1 MLRNIFWKNP
11 LIRIITI
18 CSFVTGMANYLCTD
32 FVTVPREE
40 KRRAQEVEVIKRT
53 NRAAAVAEYE
63 RRQALKNA
71 TVVFETETGD
81 KIETETVEG
90 PEILYDAPGPPK
102 NYWGILYGW
111 TAEQIRDADD
121 IPEEIKH
128 WLIRRKVLD
137 ERETAYYEKSRAN
150 TVASLAASEDES
162 ALMLKTWALLSPEQ
176 LKFARREA
184 LKTYSAEDVDDF
196 FDELDRYIN
205 TTTPE
210 RIHRNYQKL
219 LNPHEAYKIVK
230 RELAIEKRVLIIVKR
245 ELAIEKEVLIAD
257 AHHHHDESPCGYDL
271 RAVARRAEQIN
282 AAEANRESIR
292 ARGYMSAIS
301 TDMTVGMVANG
312 ILGAGIGAAIGSIA
326 PGMGTAAG
334 AITGFAIGVLNGGVG
349 GGVGG
354 AKRHRDAR
362 READAAVARAQK
374 RLDAAREELHLCIRS
389 EATPKHTPLSTRQR
403 ILSDDY

>member
-11 LIRIITI
+11 VIRIITI
-18 CSFVTGMANYLCTD
+18 CSFVAGIANYLCTD

-53 NRAAAVAEYE
+53 NRAAAVSEYE
-63 RRQALKNA
+63 RRHALKNA

-150 TVASLAASEDES
+150 TMASLAASEDET

-176 LKFARREA
+176 LEFARREA
-184 LKTYSAEDVDDF
+184 LKTHSVEDVDDF
-196 FDELDRYIN
+196 FDELERSVN

-210 RIHRNYQKL
+210 RIHRDSRKL

-230 RELAIEKRVLIIVKR
+230 RELAIEKKVLIIVKR
-245 ELAIEKEVLIAD
+245 ELAIEKEAIIAD
-257 AHHHHDESPCGYDL
+257 AHHHHNESPCGYD
-271 RAVARRAEQIN
+271 RRVVAHRAEQIN
-282 AAEANRESIR
+282 AAAANRESIR

-312 ILGAGIGAAIGSIA
+312 ILGAGIGAVVGSVA

-334 AITGFAIGVLNGGVG
+334 AITGFAIGVINGGVG

-362 READAAVARAQK
+362 READAAVALAQK
-374 RLDAAREELHLCIRS
+374 RLDAAREALNLCIRS
-389 EATPKHTPLSTRQR
+389 EATPLFCCSQGVR
-403 ILSDDY
+403 

>member
-11 LIRIITI
+11 VIRIITI

-32 FVTVPREE
+32 LVTVPREE
-40 KRRAQEVEVIKRT
+40 KRHAQEVEVIKRT
-53 NRAAAVAEYE
+53 NRAAVVAEYE
-63 RRQALKNA
+63 RRHALKNA
-71 TVVFETETGD
+71 TVVFGTETGD
-81 KIETETVEG
+81 KIETETVAGAETF
-90 PEILYDAPGPPK
+90 ELYDAPGLPK
-102 NYWGILYGW
+102 NHWGILYGW

-121 IPEEIKH
+121 IPEEVKH
-128 WLIRRKVLD
+128 WLIRKKVLD

-184 LKTYSAEDVDDF
+184 LKTHSVEDVDDF
-196 FDELDRYIN
+196 FNELDRSIN

-210 RIHRNYQKL
+210 RIHRNSRKL

-230 RELAIEKRVLIIVKR
+230 RELAIEKRVLIVVKR
-245 ELAIEKEVLIAD
+245 ELAIEKEAILAD

-271 RAVARRAEQIN
+271 RAVARRDEQIN

-292 ARGYMSAIS
+292 ARGYMSVIS

-312 ILGAGIGAAIGSIA
+312 ILGAGIGAVVGSVA

-334 AITGFAIGVLNGGVG
+334 AVTGFAIGVINGGIG

-362 READAAVARAQK
+362 READDAVARAQK
-374 RLDAAREELHLCIRS
+374 RLDAARAALNLCIRS
-389 EATPKHTPLSTRQR
+389 EATPLFCCSQGVR
-403 ILSDDY
+403 

>member
-11 LIRIITI
+11 VIRIITI
-18 CSFVTGMANYLCTD
+18 CSFVTGIANYLCTD

-53 NRAAAVAEYE
+53 NRAAVVAEYE

-102 NYWGILYGW
+102 DYWGILYGW
-111 TAEQIRDADD
+111 TVEQIRDADD

-150 TVASLAASEDES
+150 TVASLAASEDET

-184 LKTYSAEDVDDF
+184 LKTHSAEDVDDF
-196 FDELDRYIN
+196 FDALDRSVN

-210 RIHRNYQKL
+210 RIYRDSRKL
-219 LNPHEAYKIVK
+219 LDPHEAYKIVK
-230 RELAIEKRVLIIVKR
+230 RELAIEKEVILR
-245 ELAIEKEVLIAD
+245 ERKELNELPVFKANAHHHH

-271 RAVARRAEQIN
+271 RVVAHREEQIN
-282 AAEANRESIR
+282 AAEANREGIR

-312 ILGAGIGAAIGSIA
+312 ILGAGIGAVVGSVA

-334 AITGFAIGVLNGGVG
+334 AITGFAIGVINGGIG

-354 AKRHRDAR
+354 AVRHHDAR

-374 RLDAAREELHLCIRS
+374 RLDAAREALNLCIRS
-389 EATPKHTPLSTRQR
+389 EVTPLFCCSQGVR
-403 ILSDDY
+403 

>member
-1 MLRNIFWKNP
+1 MILNIFWKNP
-11 LIRIITI
+11 VIRIITI
-18 CSFVTGMANYLCTD
+18 CSFVTGIANYLCTD
-32 FVTVPREE
+32 LVTVPREE
-40 KRRAQEVEVIKRT
+40 KRHAQEVEVIKRT
-53 NRAAAVAEYE
+53 NRAAVVAEYE
-63 RRQALKNA
+63 RRRALKNA

-90 PEILYDAPGPPK
+90 PETFEFYDAPGPPK

-121 IPEEIKH
+121 IPEEVKH
-128 WLIRRKVLD
+128 WLIRRKRLD

-150 TVASLAASEDES
+150 TMASLAAGEDES
-162 ALMLKTWALLSPEQ
+162 VLMLKTWALLSPEQ
-176 LKFARREA
+176 LEFARREA
-184 LKTYSAEDVDDF
+184 LKTHSAEDVDDF
-196 FDELDRYIN
+196 FNELERYIN

-210 RIHRNYQKL
+210 LVHRNSRKL
-219 LNPHEAYKIVK
+219 LNSYEAYKIVK
-230 RELAIEKRVLIIVKR
+230 RELAIEKEGILR
-245 ELAIEKEVLIAD
+245 ERKEFNELPVFKAN
-257 AHHHHDESPCGYDL
+257 AHHHHAHRHHDESPCGYDL

-292 ARGYMSAIS
+292 ARGYMSVIS

-312 ILGAGIGAAIGSIA
+312 ILGAGIGAAVGSVA

-334 AITGFAIGVLNGGVG
+334 AVTGFAIGVINGGIG

-374 RLDAAREELHLCIRS
+374 RLDAAREALNLCIRS
-389 EATPKHTPLSTRQR
+389 EATPLFCCSQGVR
-403 ILSDDY
+403 

>member
-1 MLRNIFWKNP
+1 MILNIFWKNP
-11 LIRIITI
+11 VIRIITI
-18 CSFVTGMANYLCTD
+18 CSFVTGMANYVCTD

-40 KRRAQEVEVIKRT
+40 KRRAQEVEVIKQT
-53 NRAAAVAEYE
+53 NSAAAVAEYA
-63 RRQALKNA
+63 RRQALKNE

-90 PEILYDAPGPPK
+90 AETFELYDAPGPPK

-121 IPEEIKH
+121 IPEEVKH
-128 WLIRRKVLD
+128 WLIRRKGLD

-150 TVASLAASEDES
+150 TMASLAASEDEG
-162 ALMLKTWALLSPEQ
+162 ALMLKAWALLSPEQ

-184 LKTYSAEDVDDF
+184 LKTHSAEDVDDF
-196 FDELDRYIN
+196 FDELERSVN
-205 TTTPE
+205 TTKPE
-210 RIHRNYQKL
+210 RIHRNSRKL
-219 LNPHEAYKIVK
+219 LNPYEAYKIVK
-230 RELAIEKRVLIIVKR
+230 RELAIEKKVLIIVKR
-245 ELAIEKEVLIAD
+245 ELAIEKEAIIAD
-257 AHHHHDESPCGYDL
+257 AHHHHNESPCGYDL
-271 RAVARRAEQIN
+271 RAVARSAEQIN
-282 AAEANRESIR
+282 AAAANRESIR

-312 ILGAGIGAAIGSIA
+312 ILGAGIGAVVGSVA

-334 AITGFAIGVLNGGVG
+334 AITGFAIGVINGGVG

-374 RLDAAREELHLCIRS
+374 RLDAAREELNLCIRS
-389 EATPKHTPLSTRQR
+389 EATPLFCCSQGVR
-403 ILSDDY
+403 

>member
-1 MLRNIFWKNP
+1 MIRNIFWKNP
-11 LIRIITI
+11 VIRIITI

-40 KRRAQEVEVIKRT
+40 KRHAQEVEVIKRT
-53 NRAAAVAEYE
+53 NRAAAVSEYE
-63 RRQALKNA
+63 RRHALKNA

-90 PEILYDAPGPPK
+90 ADALELYDAPGPPK

-121 IPEEIKH
+121 IPEEVKD

-150 TVASLAASEDES
+150 TVASLAASEDETT
-162 ALMLKTWALLSPEQ
+162 LMLKTWALLSPEQ

-184 LKTYSAEDVDDF
+184 LKTHSAEDVDDF
-196 FDELDRYIN
+196 FYELDRYVN
-205 TTTPE
+205 TTPE
-210 RIHRNYQKL
+210 RIHRDSRKL

-245 ELAIEKEVLIAD
+245 ELAIEKEAIIAD
-257 AHHHHDESPCGYDL
+257 AHHDESPCGYAL

-282 AAEANRESIR
+282 AADANRESIR

-312 ILGAGIGAAIGSIA
+312 ILGAGIGAVIGSVA

-334 AITGFAIGVLNGGVG
+334 ALTGFAIGVINGGVG

-362 READAAVARAQK
+362 REANEAVARAQK
-374 RLDAAREELHLCIRS
+374 RLDAARQALNLCIRS
-389 EATPKHTPLSTRQR
+389 EATQVF
-403 ILSDDY
+403 

>member
-11 LIRIITI
+11 LIRIIAI
-18 CSFVTGMANYLCTD
+18 CSFVTGIANYVCTEL
-32 FVTVPREE
+32 VTGPREE

-53 NRAAAVAEYE
+53 NRTAVVAEYE
-63 RRQALKNA
+63 RRRALKNA
-71 TVVFETETGD
+71 TVVFETEIGD

-90 PEILYDAPGPPK
+90 PDALALYDAPGPPK

-121 IPEEIKH
+121 IPEKIKD
-128 WLIRRKVLD
+128 WLIRRKVLE

-150 TVASLAASEDES
+150 TMASLAASEDES

-176 LKFARREA
+176 LKFARQEA
-184 LKTYSAEDVDDF
+184 LKTHSAEDVDDF
-196 FDELDRYIN
+196 FNELDLSIN
-205 TTTPE
+205 TTKPE
-210 RIHRNYQKL
+210 RIHRDSQKL
-219 LNPHEAYKIVK
+219 LDTHEAYKIVK
-230 RELAIEKRVLIIVKR
+230 RELAIEKEAILR
-245 ELAIEKEVLIAD
+245 ERKELNGLPVFKAN
-257 AHHHHDESPCGYDL
+257 AHHHHAHRHHDESPCGYDL
-271 RAVARRAEQIN
+271 RVVAHRAEQIN
-282 AAEANRESIR
+282 AADANRESIR

-312 ILGAGIGAAIGSIA
+312 ILGAGIGAAVGSVA

-334 AITGFAIGVLNGGVG
+334 AITGFAIGVINGGIG

-362 READAAVARAQK
+362 REANEAVARAQK
-374 RLDAAREELHLCIRS
+374 RLDAAREELNLCIRS
-389 EATPKHTPLSTRQR
+389 EATPLFCCSRGVR
-403 ILSDDY
+403 

>member
-1 MLRNIFWKNP
+1 MIRNIFWKNP
-11 LIRIITI
+11 VIRIITI
-18 CSFVTGMANYLCTD
+18 CSFVTGIANYLCTD

-40 KRRAQEVEVIKRT
+40 KRHAQEVEVIKRT
-53 NRAAAVAEYE
+53 NSAAAVAEYE

-90 PEILYDAPGPPK
+90 SETFELYDAPGPPK
-102 NYWGILYGW
+102 DYWGILYGW

-128 WLIRRKVLD
+128 WLIRRKGLD

-150 TVASLAASEDES
+150 TMASLAASEDES

-176 LKFARREA
+176 LEFARREA
-184 LKTYSAEDVDDF
+184 LKTHSVEDVDDF
-196 FDELDRYIN
+196 FDELERSVN
-205 TTTPE
+205 TTPE
-210 RIHRNYQKL
+210 RIHRDSRKL
-219 LNPHEAYKIVK
+219 LNPHKAYKIVK
-230 RELAIEKRVLIIVKR
+230 RELAIKKKVLVIVKR
-245 ELAIEKEVLIAD
+245 ELAIEKEAIIAD
-257 AHHHHDESPCGYDL
+257 AHHHHNESPCGYDL
-271 RAVARRAEQIN
+271 RAVARREEQIN
-282 AAEANRESIR
+282 AVAANRESIR

-312 ILGAGIGAAIGSIA
+312 ILGAGIGAVVGSVA

-334 AITGFAIGVLNGGVG
+334 AITGFAIGVINGGVG

-354 AKRHRDAR
+354 AMRHRDAR
-362 READAAVARAQK
+362 READEALARAQK
-374 RLDAAREELHLCIRS
+374 RLDAAREALNLCIRS
-389 EATPKHTPLSTRQR
+389 EATPLFCCSQGVR
-403 ILSDDY
+403 

>member
-1 MLRNIFWKNP
+1 MIRNIFWKNP
-11 LIRIITI
+11 VIRIITI

-40 KRRAQEVEVIKRT
+40 KRHAQEVEVIKRT
-53 NRAAAVAEYE
+53 NRAAAVSEYE
-63 RRQALKNA
+63 RRHALKNA

-90 PEILYDAPGPPK
+90 ADALELYDAPGPPK

-121 IPEEIKH
+121 IPEEVKD

-150 TVASLAASEDES
+150 TVASLAASEDETT
-162 ALMLKTWALLSPEQ
+162 LMLKTWALLSPEQ

-184 LKTYSAEDVDDF
+184 LKTHSAEDVDDF
-196 FDELDRYIN
+196 FYELDRYVN
-205 TTTPE
+205 TTPE
-210 RIHRNYQKL
+210 RIHRDSRKL

-245 ELAIEKEVLIAD
+245 ELAIEKEAIIAD
-257 AHHHHDESPCGYDL
+257 AHHDESPCGYAL

-282 AAEANRESIR
+282 AADANRESIR

-312 ILGAGIGAAIGSIA
+312 ILGAGIGAVIGSVA

-334 AITGFAIGVLNGGVG
+334 ALTGFAIGVINGGVG

-362 READAAVARAQK
+362 REANEAVARAQK
-374 RLDAAREELHLCIRS
+374 RLDAARQALNLCIRS
-389 EATPKHTPLSTRQR
+389 EATPLFCCSQGVR
-403 ILSDDY
+403 

>member
-1 MLRNIFWKNP
+1 MILNIFWKNP
-11 LIRIITI
+11 LIRIIAI
-18 CSFVTGMANYLCTD
+18 CSFVAGMANYVCTD
-32 FVTVPREE
+32 LVTVPREE

-53 NRAAAVAEYE
+53 NRAAVVAEYE
-63 RRQALKNA
+63 RRHALKNA

-176 LKFARREA
+176 LEFARREA
-184 LKTYSAEDVDDF
+184 LKTHSAEDVDDF
-196 FDELDRYIN
+196 FNELERFIN

-210 RIHRNYQKL
+210 RIHRDSRKL
-219 LNPHEAYKIVK
+219 LNPHESYKIVK
-230 RELAIEKRVLIIVKR
+230 RELAIEK
-245 ELAIEKEVLIAD
+245 EAIIAD

-271 RAVARRAEQIN
+271 RAVAYRAEQIN
-282 AAEANRESIR
+282 AAAANRESIR

-312 ILGAGIGAAIGSIA
+312 ILGAGIGAVVGSVA

-334 AITGFAIGVLNGGVG
+334 AITGFAIGVINGGVG

-362 READAAVARAQK
+362 REANEAVARAQK
-374 RLDAAREELHLCIRS
+374 RLDAAREELNLCIRS
-389 EATPKHTPLSTRQR
+389 EATPLFCCSQGVR
-403 ILSDDY
+403 

>member
-1 MLRNIFWKNP
+1 MILNIFWKNP
-11 LIRIITI
+11 VIRIITI
-18 CSFVTGMANYLCTD
+18 CSFVAGIANYLCTD

-53 NRAAAVAEYE
+53 NSTAVVAEYE

-90 PEILYDAPGPPK
+90 AETFELYDVPGPPK

-150 TVASLAASEDES
+150 TMASLAASDDES

-184 LKTYSAEDVDDF
+184 LKTHSAEDVDDF
-196 FDELDRYIN
+196 FDELERYVN
-205 TTTPE
+205 TTKPE
-210 RIHRNYQKL
+210 RIHRNSRKL
-219 LNPHEAYKIVK
+219 LNLYEAYKIVK
-230 RELAIEKRVLIIVKR
+230 RELAIEKKMLIVVKR
-245 ELAIEKEVLIAD
+245 ELAIEKEAIIAN
-257 AHHHHDESPCGYDL
+257 AHHDESPCGYDL
-271 RAVARRAEQIN
+271 RVVAHRSEQIN
-282 AAEANRESIR
+282 VAAANRESIR

-312 ILGAGIGAAIGSIA
+312 ILGAGIGAAIGSVA

-334 AITGFAIGVLNGGVG
+334 AITGFAIGVINGGVG

-354 AKRHRDAR
+354 AVRHRDAR
-362 READAAVARAQK
+362 READEAVALSQK

-389 EATPKHTPLSTRQR
+389 EATPLFCCSQGVR
-403 ILSDDY
+403 

>member
-1 MLRNIFWKNP
+1 MIRNIFWKNP
-11 LIRIITI
+11 VIRIITI

-32 FVTVPREE
+32 LVTVPREE
-40 KRRAQEVEVIKRT
+40 KRHAQEVEVIKRT
-53 NRAAAVAEYE
+53 NRVAAVAEYE

-102 NYWGILYGW
+102 DYWGILYGW

-121 IPEEIKH
+121 IPAEIKH

-176 LKFARREA
+176 LEFARREA
-184 LKTYSAEDVDDF
+184 LKTHSAEDVDDF
-196 FDELDRYIN
+196 FDELERYVN
-205 TTTPE
+205 TTTSE
-210 RIHRNYQKL
+210 RIHLDSRKL
-219 LNPHEAYKIVK
+219 LDPHEAYKIVK
-230 RELAIEKRVLIIVKR
+230 RELAIEKKVLIIVKR
-245 ELAIEKEVLIAD
+245 ELAIEKKAIIAN

-271 RAVARRAEQIN
+271 RVVAYRAEQIN
-282 AAEANRESIR
+282 ATAANRESIR
-292 ARGYMSAIS
+292 ARGYISAIS
-301 TDMTVGMVANG
+301 TDMTVGMIANG
-312 ILGAGIGAAIGSIA
+312 ILGAGIGAAIGSVA

-334 AITGFAIGVLNGGVG
+334 AITGFAIGVINGGIG

-354 AKRHRDAR
+354 AIRHRDAR

-374 RLDAAREELHLCIRS
+374 RLDAAREELKLCIRS
-389 EATPKHTPLSTRQR
+389 EATPLFCCSQGV
-403 ILSDDY
+403 

>member
-1 MLRNIFWKNP
+1 MIRNIFWKNP
-11 LIRIITI
+11 VIRIIAI
-18 CSFVTGMANYLCTD
+18 CSFVTGIANYVCID
-32 FVTVPREE
+32 GITVPREE

-53 NRAAAVAEYE
+53 NRAAVVAEYE
-63 RRQALKNA
+63 RRHALKNA

-90 PEILYDAPGPPK
+90 PDALELYAAPGPPK

-121 IPEEIKH
+121 IPEEVKH
-128 WLIRRKVLD
+128 WLIRRKRLD

-150 TVASLAASEDES
+150 TVASLAASEDET

-184 LKTYSAEDVDDF
+184 LKTHSAEDVGDF
-196 FDELDRYIN
+196 FDELERYIN

-210 RIHRNYQKL
+210 RIHRDSQKL
-219 LNPHEAYKIVK
+219 LDTHEAYKIVK
-230 RELAIEKRVLIIVKR
+230 RELAIEKEVILR
-245 ELAIEKEVLIAD
+245 ERKELNELPVFKAN
-257 AHHHHDESPCGYDL
+257 AHHHHAHRHHNESPCGYAL

-282 AAEANRESIR
+282 AAEVNRESIR

-312 ILGAGIGAAIGSIA
+312 ILGAGIGAVIGSIA

-334 AITGFAIGVLNGGVG
+334 AVTGFAIGVINGGVG

-354 AKRHRDAR
+354 AMRHRDAR

-374 RLDAAREELHLCIRS
+374 RLDAAREALNLCIRS
-389 EATPKHTPLSTRQR
+389 EATPVF
-403 ILSDDY
+403 

>member
-1 MLRNIFWKNP
+1 MIRNIFWKNP
-11 LIRIITI
+11 VIRIITI
-18 CSFVTGMANYLCTD
+18 CSFVTGMANYVCTD

-81 KIETETVEG
+81 KIETEVVEG
-90 PEILYDAPGPPK
+90 PDTLALYDAPGPPK

-121 IPEEIKH
+121 IPEEIKD

-150 TVASLAASEDES
+150 TVASLAASEDET

-184 LKTYSAEDVDDF
+184 LKTHSAEDVDDF
-196 FDELDRYIN
+196 FDEFERYIN

-210 RIHRNYQKL
+210 RVHRNSRKL
-219 LNPHEAYKIVK
+219 LNPHESYKIVK
-230 RELAIEKRVLIIVKR
+230 RELAIEKEVILR
-245 ELAIEKEVLIAD
+245 ERKEFNELPIFKAN
-257 AHHHHDESPCGYDL
+257 AHHHHNESPCGYDL
-271 RAVARRAEQIN
+271 RAVARRAEQVN
-282 AAEANRESIR
+282 AADANRESVR

-312 ILGAGIGAAIGSIA
+312 ILGAGIGAAIGSVA

-334 AITGFAIGVLNGGVG
+334 AITGFAIGVINGGVG
-349 GGVGG
+349 GGIGG

-362 READAAVARAQK
+362 READDAVARAQK
-374 RLDAAREELHLCIRS
+374 RLDAAREALNFCIRS
-389 EATPKHTPLSTRQR
+389 EATPLFCCSQGVR
-403 ILSDDY
+403 

>member
-1 MLRNIFWKNP
+1 MILNIFWKNP
-11 LIRIITI
+11 VIRIITI
-18 CSFVTGMANYLCTD
+18 CSFVAGIANYLCTD
-32 FVTVPREE
+32 LITVPREE
-40 KRRAQEVEVIKRT
+40 KRLAQEVEVIKRT
-53 NRAAAVAEYE
+53 NRAAAVSEYE
-63 RRQALKNA
+63 RRHALKNA
-71 TVVFETETGD
+71 TVVFETETGE

-90 PEILYDAPGPPK
+90 PDTLELYNAPGPPK

-121 IPEEIKH
+121 IPEEVKN
-128 WLIRRKVLD
+128 WLIRKKGLD

-150 TVASLAASEDES
+150 TVASLAASEDET

-176 LKFARREA
+176 LEFARREA
-184 LKTYSAEDVDDF
+184 LKTHSAEDVDDF
-196 FDELDRYIN
+196 FNALDRSIN

-210 RIHRNYQKL
+210 RVHQNSRKL
-219 LNPHEAYKIVK
+219 LNPYEAYKIVK
-230 RELAIEKRVLIIVKR
+230 RELAIEKEAILR
-245 ELAIEKEVLIAD
+245 ERKELNELPVFKAN
-257 AHHHHDESPCGYDL
+257 AHHHHNESPCSYDL
-271 RAVARRAEQIN
+271 RVVAYRAEQIN
-282 AAEANRESIR
+282 AADANREGIR

-312 ILGAGIGAAIGSIA
+312 ILGAGIGAVVGSVA

-334 AITGFAIGVLNGGVG
+334 AITGFAIGVINGGIG

-374 RLDAAREELHLCIRS
+374 RLDAAREELNLCIRS
-389 EATPKHTPLSTRQR
+389 EATPKHTPLPTRQR
-403 ILSDDY
+403 ILSDD

>member
-1 MLRNIFWKNP
+1 MILNIFWKNP
-11 LIRIITI
+11 VIRIITI

-32 FVTVPREE
+32 LVTVPREE
-40 KRRAQEVEVIKRT
+40 KRHAQEVEVIKRT
-53 NRAAAVAEYE
+53 NRAAVVAEYE

-71 TVVFETETGD
+71 TVVFETEIGD

-128 WLIRRKVLD
+128 WLIRKKVLD
-137 ERETAYYEKSRAN
+137 ERESAYYEKSRAN
-150 TVASLAASEDES
+150 IMASLAASEDET

-176 LKFARREA
+176 LKFARREV
-184 LKTYSAEDVDDF
+184 LKTHSAEDVDDF
-196 FDELDRYIN
+196 FNELDRSIN

-210 RIHRNYQKL
+210 RIHRDSRKL
-219 LNPHEAYKIVK
+219 LDPHEAYKIVK
-230 RELAIEKRVLIIVKR
+230 RELAIEKKAII
-245 ELAIEKEVLIAD
+245 AN

-271 RAVARRAEQIN
+271 RVVAYREEQIN
-282 AAEANRESIR
+282 ATAANRESIR

-312 ILGAGIGAAIGSIA
+312 ILGAGIGAVVGSVA

-334 AITGFAIGVLNGGVG
+334 AITGFAIGVINGGVG

-362 READAAVARAQK
+362 GEADAAVARAQK
-374 RLDAAREELHLCIRS
+374 RLDAAREELNFCIRS
-389 EATPKHTPLSTRQR
+389 EATPKHTPLPTQQR
-403 ILSDDY
+403 ILSDD

>member
-11 LIRIITI
+11 VIRIITI
-18 CSFVTGMANYLCTD
+18 CSFVAGIANYLCTD

-53 NRAAAVAEYE
+53 NRAAAVSEYE
-63 RRQALKNA
+63 RRHALKNA

-150 TVASLAASEDES
+150 TMASLAASEDET

-176 LKFARREA
+176 LEFARREA
-184 LKTYSAEDVDDF
+184 LKTHSVEDVDDF

-210 RIHRNYQKL
+210 RIHRNSRKL
-219 LNPHEAYKIVK
+219 LNPYEAYKIVK
-230 RELAIEKRVLIIVKR
+230 RELAIEKEVILR
-245 ELAIEKEVLIAD
+245 ERKELNELPVFKANAHHHH

-282 AAEANRESIR
+282 AAEVNRESIR

-312 ILGAGIGAAIGSIA
+312 ILGAGIGAVVGSVA

-334 AITGFAIGVLNGGVG
+334 AITGFAIGVINGGVG

-374 RLDAAREELHLCIRS
+374 RLDAAREELNLCIRS
-389 EATPKHTPLSTRQR
+389 EATPLFCCSQGVR
-403 ILSDDY
+403 

>member
-1 MLRNIFWKNP
+1 MIRNIFWKNP
-11 LIRIITI
+11 VIRILTI
-18 CSFVTGMANYLCTD
+18 CSFVTGMANYICTD

-40 KRRAQEVEVIKRT
+40 KRHAQEVEVIKRT
-53 NRAAAVAEYE
+53 NRAAVVAEYE
-63 RRQALKNA
+63 RRRALKNA
-71 TVVFETETGD
+71 TVVFETETRD

-90 PEILYDAPGPPK
+90 PETFELYDAPGPPK

-121 IPEEIKH
+121 IPEEVKH
-128 WLIRRKVLD
+128 WLIRKKVLD

-150 TVASLAASEDES
+150 TVASLAASEDET

-176 LKFARREA
+176 LEFARREA
-184 LKTYSAEDVDDF
+184 LKTHSAEDVDDF
-196 FDELDRYIN
+196 FDDLERYIN

-210 RIHRNYQKL
+210 RVHRNSRKL

-230 RELAIEKRVLIIVKR
+230 RELAIEKEGILR
-245 ELAIEKEVLIAD
+245 ERKELNELPVFKAN
-257 AHHHHDESPCGYDL
+257 AHHHHAHRHHNESPCGYDL
-271 RAVARRAEQIN
+271 RAVARREEQIN
-282 AAEANRESIR
+282 AAEVNREGIR

-312 ILGAGIGAAIGSIA
+312 ILGAGIGAVVGSVA

-334 AITGFAIGVLNGGVG
+334 AITGFAIGVINGGIG

-374 RLDAAREELHLCIRS
+374 RLDAAREELNLCIRS
-389 EATPKHTPLSTRQR
+389 EATPLFCCSQGVR
-403 ILSDDY
+403 